1 MKKILL
7 LLVIPLLITGCGEEK
22 NNAVVN
28 SVDTNITTTSTTT
41 TTTTKESTTT
51 TTTKKKTTTTTT
63 KKKTTTTTTKKKT
76 TTSCEKVFDK
86 KVGKVYESEKKCIS
100 AGNSLFMEA
109 DTSKVTNF
117 DCVTIKDKCG
127 TTWYYL
133 EWYKFDQ
140 KTDYVKA
147 N

>member
-22 NNAVVN
+22 NNAAIN
-28 SVDTNITTTSTTT
+28 SVDTNTTTSTTST
-41 TTTTKESTTT
+41 TTATTTTTT
-51 TTTKKKTTTTTT
+51 TTTKKKTTTTT
-63 KKKTTTTTTKKKT
+63 KKKI

-86 KVGKVYESEKKCIS
+86 KVGKVYESNKKCQS
-100 AGNSLFMEA
+100 AGNNLFMEA

-117 DCVTIKDKCG
+117 DCVAIKDKCG

-147 N
+147 K

>member
-28 SVDTNITTTSTTT
+28 SVDTNTTTTSTTTT
-41 TTTTKESTTT
+41 TTTTKESTT
-51 TTTKKKTTTTTT
+51 
-63 KKKTTTTTTKKKT
+63 KTTTTTTKKKT